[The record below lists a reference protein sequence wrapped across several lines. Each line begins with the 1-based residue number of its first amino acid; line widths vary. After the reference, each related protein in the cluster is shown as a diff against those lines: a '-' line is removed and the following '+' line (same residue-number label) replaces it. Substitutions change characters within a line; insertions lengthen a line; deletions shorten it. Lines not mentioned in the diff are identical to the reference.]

1 MAKSRIKQKRN
12 VKSWNRFITRWL
24 AVKPELMG
32 LKHQFQFEDNQVEIS
47 LPEVSQVKNHH
58 DDSAMATV
66 GSKLAKNNEPL
77 EYKIFQVDVRSNI
90 GCTLDV
96 DPETFNRN
104 PVAYELYT
112 DSEREMFEAQ
122 CNTHE
127 NYAKRALEHWFSIL
141 RWKLDDYRIGR
152 VDLVDNDSGWSTYLE
167 DIEKSKTIWIKQ
179 VCITVQGYKVITL
192 NEWNDIQDCLNT
204 FTKSPI
210 YISLKHDAEYSMI
223 HGDFVRCIVEL
234 AMACEVFM
242 RFMVL
247 DKLPKGLNSNLVEAI
262 EEININQ
269 YVTKHFRALV
279 PKDNLKEYGKMSKE
293 LSSLFSKRNK
303 IVHMGNNDGANQNNC
318 ERFLKLTKNLFKY
331 SENTKSGLGSNLD

>member
-1 MAKSRIKQKRN
+1 MEMEKPLIKQKRN

-47 LPEVSQVKNHH
+47 LPEVSHVKSHH

-66 GSKLAKNNEPL
+66 GSRWANSNEPI
-77 EYKIFQVDVRSNI
+77 EYKICQVNVRSNI

-112 DSEREMFEAQ
+112 DAEREVFETQ
-122 CNTHE
+122 CNAHE
-127 NYAKRALEHWFSIL
+127 IYAKRALEHWFLIL
-141 RWKLDDYRIGR
+141 RWKLDDYRVGR
-152 VDLVDNDSGWSTYLE
+152 VDVVDNDSGWSTYLE
-167 DIEKSKTIWIKQ
+167 DIEKSKTVWIKR
-179 VCITVQGYKVITL
+179 VCITVQGYTVITL
-192 NEWNDIQDCLNT
+192 NEWNNIQDCLISFAT
-204 FTKSPI
+204 SPI

-223 HGDFVRCIVEL
+223 HGDYVRSIVEL

-247 DKLPKGLNSNLVEAI
+247 NKLPKHLNSNLVEAI
-262 EEININQ
+262 EELNINQ

-303 IVHMGNNDGANQNNC
+303 IVHMGKNDGADQNNC
-318 ERFLKLTKNLFKY
+318 ERFLKLANIFFKY
-331 SENTKSGLGSNLD
+331 SKFI